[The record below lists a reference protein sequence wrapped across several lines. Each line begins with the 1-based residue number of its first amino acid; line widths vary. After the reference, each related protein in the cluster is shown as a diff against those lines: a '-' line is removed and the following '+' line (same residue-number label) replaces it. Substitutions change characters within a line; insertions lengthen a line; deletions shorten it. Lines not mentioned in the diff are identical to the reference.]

1 MGPGQSKKVM
11 INSHGE
17 MTDLS
22 YWESQWRD
30 KREPGSRHLDV
41 NKRGLKNFANRKFHQ
56 LFSWVLNERKG
67 GKLIEI
73 GCGGSSWLPY
83 FASYFDMEIT
93 GIDYSPTGC
102 QRAREILKNLN
113 IHGVIMEADLFRPP
127 SEMLNAF
134 DILVSFG
141 VIEHFS
147 DPSVCI
153 RACSEFL
160 REGGL
165 MITVIPN
172 LTGLAGKIQKCIY
185 PVVLNLHALL
195 EKKDLLEAHRS
206 AGLRVL
212 WCDYFMFFNLSV
224 INIELWK
231 KSHPLVGKLTWEV
244 LRGLTGAM
252 WAMELMLPFL
262 LNPNRY
268 TSPHIVCV
276 AQKCSFS

>member
-1 MGPGQSKKVM
+1 M

-17 MTDLS
+17 KTDPS
-22 YWESQWRD
+22 YWESQWKD
-30 KREPGSRHLDV
+30 KKTPTSCHFDV
-41 NKRGLKNFANRKFHQ
+41 NKHNLRSFAKRKFHQ
-56 LFSWVLNERKG
+56 LFSKVLNERKG
-67 GKLIEI
+67 QRLIEI

-102 QRAREILKNLN
+102 RRAREILEDLN
-113 IHGVIMEADLFRPP
+113 IQGVIMEADLFRPP
-127 SEMLNAF
+127 SELLNAF

-141 VIEHFS
+141 VVEHFS

-153 RACSEFL
+153 CACREFL
-160 REGGL
+160 RDGGL

-172 LTGLAGKIQKCIY
+172 LTGLAGKIQKCID
-185 PVVLNLHALL
+185 PAVLNLHALL

-212 WCDYFMFFNLSV
+212 WCDYFIFFNLSV

-231 KSHPLVGKLTWEV
+231 KRHPLVGKLAWEV
-244 LRGLTGAM
+244 LRGLTGAI
-252 WAMELMLPFL
+252 WAMESMLPFL

-276 AQKCSFS
+276 AQKCAFS